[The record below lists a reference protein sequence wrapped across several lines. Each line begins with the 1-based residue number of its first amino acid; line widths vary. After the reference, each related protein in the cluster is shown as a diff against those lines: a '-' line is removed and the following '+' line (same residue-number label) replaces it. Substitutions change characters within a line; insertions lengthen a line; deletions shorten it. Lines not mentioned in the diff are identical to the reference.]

1 VLTQGQTLLATPVT
15 IKIRVSR
22 PYMTYLNTA
31 SDSAVVIPY
40 KTQPVYK
47 FSTDGLKTVTN
58 DLTAA
63 KNALSLINI
72 VPNPY
77 YAYSTYESSQ
87 LDNRVKITN
96 LPAKCTVS
104 IFTISG
110 TLVRQFKKDNELSF
124 QDWDIK
130 NTYGIPVA
138 SGLYLIHVD
147 VPGVGERILKWFGV
161 ARPVDLD
168 SF

>member
-1 VLTQGQTLLATPVT
+1 T
-15 IKIRVSR
+15 IKLRVAR
-22 PYMTYLNTA
+22 PYMTCLNVAGDTA
-31 SDSAVVIPY
+31 LVAPD
-40 KTQPVYK
+40 KHMPVYK
-47 FSTDGLKTVTN
+47 FSTDGLKTVNN
-58 DLTAA
+58 DLTTA
-63 KNALSLINI
+63 KNALSLINV

-77 YAYSTYESSQ
+77 YAYSSYETGQ

-96 LPAKCTVS
+96 LPGKCTVS

-110 TLVRQFKKDNELSF
+110 TLVRQFKKDNDLSF

-130 NTYGIPVA
+130 NTSGIPVA
-138 SGLYLIHVD
+138 SGLYLIHVN

>member
-1 VLTQGQTLLATPVT
+1 
-15 IKIRVSR
+15 
-22 PYMTYLNTA
+22 MTCLNGA
-31 SDSAVVIPY
+31 ADSATVIVN

-58 DLTAA
+58 SLTTA
-63 KNALSLINI
+63 KDALSIINI

-77 YAYSTYESSQ
+77 YAYSSYETSQ

-96 LPAKCTVS
+96 LPGKCTIS

-110 TLVRQFKKDNELSF
+110 ILVRQYKKDNDITY

-130 NTYGIPVA
+130 NSAGIPIA
-138 SGLYLIHVD
+138 SGLYLIHIN

-161 ARPVDLD
+161 ARPIDLD